1 VVSTLAVPGTFPTL
15 RDALE
20 VAPDGAVVTVAPGT
34 YRERIDLAGRRL
46 TLRASGEPGSAIVD
60 ASGLDGPALSVAS
73 GDVEVDG
80 LALTADDYPAV
91 MIGGGRVR
99 LRRCELSAGYGAGL
113 QAEGGALVDATEV
126 RVITGQHGFVFS
138 DAGGTVE

>member
-46 TLRASGEPGSAIVD
+46 TLHASGDPGSAIVD

-91 MIGGGRVR
+91 VISGGRVR
-99 LRRCELSAGYGAGL
+99 LRWWTPPRSG
-113 QAEGGALVDATEV
+113 
-126 RVITGQHGFVFS
+126 
-138 DAGGTVE
+138 